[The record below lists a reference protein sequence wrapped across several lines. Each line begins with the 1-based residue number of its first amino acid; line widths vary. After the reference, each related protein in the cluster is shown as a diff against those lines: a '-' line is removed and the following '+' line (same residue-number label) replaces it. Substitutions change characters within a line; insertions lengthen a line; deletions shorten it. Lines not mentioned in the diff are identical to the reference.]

1 MYESYFGFN
10 QKPFSITPNP
20 EFLFL
25 SRNHKE
31 VFAHLFYGIQNHS
44 GFIEVTGEVGTG
56 KTTVL
61 RTLLN
66 QLGEQGFRLALI
78 FNPSLSAVELLQAIN
93 REFGLPAQTTSRS
106 ELHAGLNEFL
116 LEENRRGH
124 TVVLVID
131 EAQNLAAEVLEEIR
145 LLSNLETETDKLIQI
160 VLVGQPEL
168 ADLLDQPN
176 LRQLSQR
183 ITVRYTLQP
192 MSEQDSRDYILHR
205 LRIAGAS
212 DGRLLTPAA
221 LKRIY
226 AYSRGYPR
234 LINILCDRAL
244 LVGYARDRKQ
254 IDAAEVAVA
263 IQELR
268 RDPAVQGSWQVGRL
282 GYLMLGCL
290 LMLLLAGGTGYW
302 WYHAQY
308 LPTVEAAMPS
318 AQPLHAVPEPPQ
330 ETVAA
335 SRPSVPLAEL
345 RQQLMQSSGVDTSRQ
360 ALGAL
365 ASAWGLATDPPPR
378 STAALQRLAAGKDLE
393 LGFYSA
399 DLNGLLLLGLPCVLE
414 LYLPGAGE
422 PRYLALVRIAEGLV
436 TTVPALA
443 DTPLSLENLAGLYTG
458 RAYYLWKNHLGI
470 DYLQATGQ
478 QGEGVLRAQQL
489 LRRAGVY
496 IDEPSGVYDFATIA
510 AVTHFQ
516 AEQGLVQDGRLGPRT
531 LAMLYRMAGDFPQ
544 PDLAGQ
550 LERQP

>member
-31 VFAHLFYGIQNHS
+31 VFAHLLYGIQNHS

-93 REFGLPAQTTSRS
+93 REFGLPALTTSRS

-205 LRIAGAS
+205 LRIGGAT

-268 RDPAVQGSWQVGRL
+268 RDPVVQDSRQIGRL
-282 GYLMLGCL
+282 GYLVLGSL
-290 LMLLLAGGTGYW
+290 LMLLLAGGAGYW

-318 AQPLHAVPEPPQ
+318 AQPLHEVPVPPQ
-330 ETVAA
+330 EPVAA
-335 SRPSVPLAEL
+335 LLPSVSLADL
-345 RQQLMQSSGVDTSRQ
+345 RQQLLQSPGVETSRQ
-360 ALGAL
+360 ALTAL
-365 ASAWGLATDPPPR
+365 ASAWGLATDPPPG
-378 STAALQRLAAGKDLE
+378 STAVLQRLAAAKDLE
-393 LGFYSA
+393 LGVYSA
-399 DLNGLLLLGLPCVLE
+399 DLDGLLLLGLPCVLE
-414 LYLPGAGE
+414 LYLPGANE
-422 PRYLALVRIAEGLV
+422 PRYLALTSISAGTV
-436 TTVPALA
+436 TTVPVLESS
-443 DTPLSLENLAGLYTG
+443 PLSLENLAGLYTG

-489 LRRAGVY
+489 LRKAGVY
-496 IDEPSGVYDFATIA
+496 IDEPSGVYDFATIS

-544 PDLAGQ
+544 PDLTGQ